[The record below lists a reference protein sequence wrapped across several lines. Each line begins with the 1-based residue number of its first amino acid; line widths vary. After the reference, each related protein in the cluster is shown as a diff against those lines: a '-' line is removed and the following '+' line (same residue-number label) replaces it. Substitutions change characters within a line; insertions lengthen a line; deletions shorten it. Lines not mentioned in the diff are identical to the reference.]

1 MDGSWLKILLNKLMI
16 SGYPYFRCSFII
28 NGKSYKNEW
37 FRYFRKPPC
46 IPHKANQTSLARPA
60 LGGAGRLFSL
70 LLHRP
75 EAQGIWAITSR
86 ATRLPRLKTGS
97 HGGSPCLTGE
107 LCMFDGEIWTFYW
120 SKVKSQNP
128 IFACQLHI
136 YELKT
141 AYMVMGKDTYVT
153 I

>member
-97 HGGSPCLTGE
+97 HGGSPCL
-107 LCMFDGEIWTFYW
+107 DWWTLHVWWRNLNFLL
-120 SKVKSQNP
+120 VKSQKSKPNFCMSAP
-128 IFACQLHI
+128 YLWIENRIH
-136 YELKT
+136 
-141 AYMVMGKDTYVT
+141 GHG
-153 I
+153 